1 MKKGFFRYFDI
12 YMHFVH
18 ILSLTTF
25 SFSLKLEVSIVRS
38 KEISLFL
45 RDNCTSLDVSTQWN
59 SFSGPFEQ
67 CENVL
72 YEQWFTVSP
81 HLQILSRVEDIR
93 WRTSKGFFL
102 EYFRHPKLCNV
113 ENLFV
118 IKEKEHFIR
127 IRIKHLFYY
136 SMQSLHWLET
146 FLLCHYH

>member
-12 YMHFVH
+12 YIHFVH

-45 RDNCTSLDVSTQWN
+45 RDSCTSLDVSTQWN

-93 WRTSKGFFL
+93 WRTSKGFFRIFSPSKTL
-102 EYFRHPKLCNV
+102 QCRKFVCNSG
-113 ENLFV
+113 
-118 IKEKEHFIR
+118 KR
-127 IRIKHLFYY
+127 TFYSY
-136 SMQSLHWLET
+136 KNKTPFSLHWLET